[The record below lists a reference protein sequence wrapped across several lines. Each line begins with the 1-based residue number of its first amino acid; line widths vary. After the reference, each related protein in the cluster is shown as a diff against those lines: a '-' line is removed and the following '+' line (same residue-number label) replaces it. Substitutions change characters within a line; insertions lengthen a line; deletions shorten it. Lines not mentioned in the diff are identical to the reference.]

1 METVLDEVCASCG
14 STRLPDGRFCL
25 FCGDLL
31 TESSLEA
38 VRRAQAVRADLNSV
52 SSIPDTVEYAG
63 FWLRVWAGAVDLCIE
78 AAGALV
84 LTLAIDFVLRRS
96 GHMLGMSA
104 FVSKVATGMAFIVIL
119 AVGSWLYCA
128 FMESSSWRATVG
140 KRLLGLQVVTSEG
153 DRISFG
159 QATVRH
165 LMKFLSLFCLTI
177 GFMMSGWTKRRQA
190 LHDMPSDCLV
200 IRTPVKGFKILR
212 R

>member
-14 STRLPDGRFCL
+14 NTCLPDGRFCL

-38 VRRAQAVRADLNSV
+38 VRRAQAAKAYPNSV
-52 SSIPDTVEYAG
+52 PSTPDTIEYAG
-63 FWLRVWAGAVDLCIE
+63 FWLRVWAGLINVCLE

-84 LTLAIDFVLRRS
+84 LTLAIDFALRRS
-96 GHMLGMSA
+96 GRLLGISP

-128 FMESSSWRATVG
+128 FAESSSCRATVG

-153 DRISFG
+153 DKISFG

-177 GFMMSGWTKRRQA
+177 GFMMSAWTKRRQA
-190 LHDMPSDCLV
+190 LHDMPCDCLV
-200 IRTPVKGFKILR
+200 IRVPGKSFSLLGC
-212 R
+212 